1 MANAKSIFPKGE
13 ALRSAVRWIS
23 RMHDY
28 SLKTIEEASQRYDL
42 SPVEEEFIMRRFL
55 YANLRKDS
63 PEGR

>member
-1 MANAKSIFPKGE
+1 MADAKSIFPKGE

-28 SLKTIEEASQRYDL
+28 NLKTLEEAAKRYDL
-42 SPVEEEFIMRRFL
+42 SPVEEEFIVRHFL
-55 YANLRKDS
+55 RTNMKGGV